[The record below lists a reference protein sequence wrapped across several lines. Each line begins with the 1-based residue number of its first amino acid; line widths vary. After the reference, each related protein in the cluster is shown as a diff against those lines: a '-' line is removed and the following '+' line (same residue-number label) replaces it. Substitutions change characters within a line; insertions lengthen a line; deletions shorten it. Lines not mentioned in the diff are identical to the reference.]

1 MTVRYFPIM
10 NKLFFF
16 LIQVSV
22 GVRDRLIV
30 KPTAQQWALLY
41 EMVEKQLLVAICFQG
56 VQRIYEEYSE
66 QTVILSIDMRM

>member
-1 MTVRYFPIM
+1 M

-16 LIQVSV
+16 LIQMSV

-41 EMVEKQLLVAICFQG
+41 EMVEKQSLVAICFQG
-56 VQRIYEEYSE
+56 CRESMK
-66 QTVILSIDMRM
+66 SIQSRR